1 MSTCIRVY
9 MYSCLHVYLY
19 QRLHNLRRL
28 RESLM
33 APPNNLTCQE
43 KRQDLNVHLLK
54 SESTDVEIC
63 LIVFVLILIDKVHHL
78 FIGSFTLLYAGL

>member
-1 MSTCIRVY
+1 
-9 MYSCLHVYLY
+9 MYSCVHVFISTRVLVSMFTKFCVGYECPD
-19 QRLHNLRRL
+19 NLI
-28 RESLM
+28 
-33 APPNNLTCQE
+33 CQE
-43 KRQDLNVHLLK
+43 KRQDLNAHLLK

>member
-19 QRLHNLRRL
+19 QRLHNLRRIT
-28 RESLM
+28 RVPN
-33 APPNNLTCQE
+33 APPGNLTYQE
-43 KRQDLNVHLLK
+43 KRQDLNAHLLK

>member
-1 MSTCIRVY
+1 
-9 MYSCLHVYLY
+9 MYSCVHVFISTRVLVTSVP
-19 QRLHNLRRL
+19 N
-28 RESLM
+28 
-33 APPNNLTCQE
+33 APPDNLICQE